1 MPANYD
7 AKAIEP
13 EVIDFWEKNKVYAK
27 AKQKGKGRK
36 PFYFL
41 QGPPYTSGR
50 IHIGTAWNNCLKD
63 MVLRYKRMSGF
74 NVWDRAG
81 YDMHGLPTENAVQK
95 KLGLKTKDEIEKYG
109 MDKFIK
115 ECLAF
120 SKEGALVMNKDLWRL
135 GVWMDYE
142 NAYWPIRNS
151 FIEGEW
157 WLIKKAWE
165 NKRLYK
171 GVKVMT
177 WCASCETALAKH
189 ELEYENVTEDSIF
202 IKFPV
207 LGKKNEFLILWTTT
221 PWTIPFNLAVM
232 VNPELEYV
240 RAKVDDEVW
249 IVAKGLVGVF
259 VQAVAGKKFT
269 IVEEMKGDKLAG
281 LKYVHPFAED
291 IPYFKEIAKDAKTAK
306 NLHTVILSEEYVDL
320 SAGSGLVH
328 CAPGCGPEDYEVG
341 QKYSLPPFNNIDE
354 RGIFFDMGK
363 FSRLVAKRDDKQF
376 VEELDKKGLLIAQ
389 VPVEHEYAHCWRC
402 HNPVVFR
409 TTEQWFM
416 KVEDLRDK
424 IKNANAKV
432 NWVPA
437 RSKQDFDAWIS
448 SLRDNSVTR
457 QRFWGAPVPIWV
469 CPDCNNTTV
478 IGTIDELKQKAATKV
493 PDDLHKPWIDDV
505 LLNCD
510 RCKQGKM
517 KRIPDVI
524 DVWIDAG
531 TTSWNCLDYPA
542 ETELFNKLYPAD
554 FILEATEQIR
564 LWFSMLQICSF
575 IAMDKPSYKNVYCH
589 GMILD
594 WQGTK
599 MSKSLGNFI
608 SPYEVIDKMGVDVLR
623 YYMCGMTAGENINF
637 SWDDA
642 KQKQRNLVVL
652 WNIANYL
659 LGLASELE
667 LNPAKIEE
675 KKIKAKLATE
685 EKYIFSKMN
694 SAIKKATEFFESY
707 SIDKTISVVEELFL
721 DLSRGYVQM
730 IRDKAAVGSKEEKEV
745 VFYTIYKVL
754 LECLKLFAPI
764 APFVTEKIYQSLK
777 HEFKLETE
785 SIHLFDWPKQDEKM
799 IDSKLEEQ
807 MIAAQEIITAVMF
820 AREKAGLGVRWPV
833 GHIELVTKD
842 KAVAEAL
849 EALGEIIK
857 TQVNVKEIHL
867 HESAPSV
874 EKHIEVDVRG
884 GKLYLNPE
892 RTPELEAEGFARE
905 LMRKIQS
912 LRKKAGLE
920 KVDRIDLNI
929 VADNE
934 LAGMLSVWKDKIQE
948 KVGAVKFEI
957 TTAEPKKTHK
967 HVTEEK
973 IKDKKI
979 TIGFDV
985 V

>member
-1 MPANYD
+1 MVEQYD

-27 AKQKGKGRK
+27 AKAKGKGKK

-50 IHIGTAWNNCLKD
+50 LHIGHAWNNTLKD
-63 MVLRYKRMSGF
+63 IVLRYKRMTGF

-95 KLGLKTKDEIEKYG
+95 KLGLKTKAEIEQYG
-109 MDKFIK
+109 MDNFIK
-115 ECLAF
+115 ECTKF
-120 SKEGALVMNKDLWRL
+120 SKENALLMDKDLWRL

-142 NAYWPIRNS
+142 NAYWPLRNS

-171 GVKVMT
+171 GIKVMT

-189 ELEYENVTEDSIF
+189 ELEYENVTENSIF

-207 LGKKNEFLILWTTT
+207 VGKKNEFLIVWTTT

-232 VNPELEYV
+232 ANPELEYV

-249 IVAKGLVGVF
+249 IVAKGLVGAF
-259 VQAVAGKKFT
+259 VQGVVGKKFET
-269 IVEEMKGDKLAG
+269 LEEFKGDKLAG
-281 LKYVHPFAED
+281 LKYTHPFAED
-291 IPYFKEIAKDAKTAK
+291 IPYFKEIAKDPKAAKS
-306 NLHTVILSEEYVDL
+306 LHTVILSEEYVDL

-328 CAPGCGPEDYEVG
+328 CAPGCGPEDYEIG
-341 QKYSLPPFNNIDE
+341 QKHNLPPFNNIDE

-363 FSRLVAKRDDKQF
+363 FSRLVAKRDDQQF
-376 VEELDKKGLLIAQ
+376 VEELKKKGLLIEE

-402 HNPVVFR
+402 RNPVVFR

-424 IKNANAKV
+424 IKNANSKV

-437 RSKQDFDAWIS
+437 RAKEDFDAWIA
-448 SLRDNSVTR
+448 SLRDNSITR
-457 QRFWGAPVPIWV
+457 QRFWGAPVPIWI
-469 CPDCNNTTV
+469 CADCNNTAV

-493 PDDLHKPWIDDV
+493 PEDLHKPWIDDV
-505 LLNCD
+505 LLKCD

-517 KRIPDVI
+517 KRVPDVI

-542 ETELFNKLYPAD
+542 ETQLFEKLYPAD

-599 MSKSLGNFI
+599 MSKSLGNII

-623 YYMCGMTAGENINF
+623 YYMCGTTAGENINF
-637 SWDDA
+637 SWDYA
-642 KQKQRNLVVL
+642 KQKQRNLGVL

-659 LGLASELE
+659 FSLANETGV
-667 LNPAKIEE
+667 NPAKLDGRQ
-675 KKIKAKLATE
+675 IKSKLAVE
-685 EKYIFSKMN
+685 EKYILSKLN
-694 SAIKKATEFFESY
+694 SAIKNTTEFFESY
-707 SIDKTISVVEELFL
+707 SIDRTISVVETLFL
-721 DLSRGYVQM
+721 ELSRGYVQM
-730 IRDKAAVGSKEEKEV
+730 IRDKSALGSKEEKEV
-745 VFYTIYKVL
+745 VIYTIYKVL
-754 LECLKLFAPI
+754 LECLKIFSPI
-764 APFVTEKIYQSLK
+764 APFVTEKIYQNLK
-777 HEFKLETE
+777 KEFGLDVE
-785 SIHLFDWPKQDEKM
+785 SIHLFDWPKADEKM
-799 IDSKLEEQ
+799 IDAKLEEQ
-807 MIAAQEIITAVMF
+807 MAAGQEVITAIMF
-820 AREKAGLGVRWPV
+820 AREKAQLGVRWPV

-842 KAVAEAL
+842 KAVVEAL

-857 TQVNVKEIHL
+857 TQVNVKEIHI
-867 HESAPSV
+867 HESAPAV

-884 GKLYLNPE
+884 GKLYLNAE
-892 RTPELEAEGFARE
+892 RTPELEAEGFSRE

-920 KVDRIDLNI
+920 KVDRIELVVTTDK
-929 VADNE
+929 E
-934 LAGMLSVWKDKIQE
+934 LAGMLANWKDKIQE
-948 KVGAVKFEI
+948 KVGALKIEI
-957 TTAEPKKTHK
+957 SATEPKKEFSQK
-967 HVTEEK
+967 SEEK

-979 TIGFDV
+979 LIGFDV